1 MLTKLTIL
9 IKTLTQLSPCICN
22 KNPLQFVWEP
32 CTPGIYCHPDGVFE
46 ETTFNSE
53 YSLIQ
58 IENLI
63 QIVFFFIIFSS

>member
-9 IKTLTQLSPCICN
+9 IKRLTQLSPCLCN
-22 KNPLQFVWEP
+22 KKPLQFVWEP
-32 CTPGIYCHPDGVFE
+32 CTPGICCHQDGVLE
-46 ETTFNSE
+46 ETIFNSE

-63 QIVFFFIIFSS
+63 QTVVSS